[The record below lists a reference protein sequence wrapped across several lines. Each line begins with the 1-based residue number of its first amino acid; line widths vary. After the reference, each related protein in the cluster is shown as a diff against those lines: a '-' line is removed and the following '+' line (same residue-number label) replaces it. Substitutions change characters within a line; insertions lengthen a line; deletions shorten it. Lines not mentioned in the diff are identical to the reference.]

1 MMVRS
6 SDSAIKRL
14 QVGLIGLLAVLLF
27 VSLASMLTGRADGPG
42 KADTTAGS
50 AQATSPTGTKNDK
63 DEPVVEMG
71 VTPIVPEQPD
81 KLPAKAAP
89 ASGATVP
96 RQ

>member
-1 MMVRS
+1 MVRN

-27 VSLASMLTGRADGPG
+27 VSLASMLTGRADGSG
-42 KADTTAGS
+42 KAGVSAGS
-50 AQATSPTGTKNDK
+50 VQANTPAGVKNDK

-71 VTPIVPEQPD
+71 VTPVVPEQPD

-89 ASGATVP
+89 VSGATVP
-96 RQ
+96 QQ